1 MAESN
6 SLILHEEPKGTQ
18 VSGPGPTVRG
28 FDVWPVVALLILSEM
43 DVESHQA
50 CTT

>member
-6 SLILHEEPKGTQ
+6 SLISHEEPKWTQ
-18 VSGPGPTVRG
+18 VSGPGPAVRG
-28 FDVWPVVALLILSEM
+28 FDVWPVVALFILSEI
-43 DVESHQA
+43 DVEPSQA